1 MFSGDG
7 SSMDPMFSGMSLQ
20 SLLSM
25 NPSLFEDGF
34 PTLSSLTDDVPT
46 LIIPQST
53 ELNHTNANT
62 KLPIPK
68 TEPLNFFPQYQLPP
82 LCSPEPKRQRLE
94 SPPVIPQ
101 SSLARQRRQKLSEK
115 TRYLQKLMPWDKK
128 MDQATLLEEAY
139 KYVKFL
145 QAQSRVLH
153 SMPSHSHSHSQF
165 GQNGAAFGDL
175 EKLNRSQAL
184 QVLVNSPV
192 AQTML
197 YSQGFCV
204 FSLEQLSLLRK
215 LSQTR
220 QQQQHMPPDPAS
232 SSRTFFN

>member
-20 SLLSM
+20 SLLCL
-25 NPSLFEDGF
+25 NPSLLGEGF
-34 PTLSSLTDDVPT
+34 PSLGSLTDEPNV
-46 LIIPQST
+46 IPQSAQKVV
-53 ELNHTNANT
+53 L
-62 KLPIPK
+62 LPK
-68 TEPLNFFPQYQLPP
+68 SESQA
-82 LCSPEPKRQRLE
+82 KRQRLD
-94 SPPVIPQ
+94 SSVIPQ
-101 SSLARQRRQKLSEK
+101 SNLARQRRQKLSEK
-115 TRYLQKLMPWDKK
+115 TRCLQKLMPWDKK

-145 QAQSRVLH
+145 QAQFRVLH
-153 SMPSHSHSHSQF
+153 SMPSNTDPFLLPPIQNAAVF
-165 GQNGAAFGDL
+165 GELD
-175 EKLNRSQAL
+175 KLNRTQLL

-215 LSQTR
+215 LSQR
-220 QQQQHMPPDPAS
+220 RHQHLPDPKLPS
-232 SSRTFFN
+232 TN